1 MPFLLRLELPDVPGS
16 LGRVASAIGDAGA
29 DIEAIQVVQK
39 TPDGTAVIDDV
50 LLELPPGKMPDS
62 VVSACS
68 VLDGVRVLWISRYA
82 AGGNLF
88 LDLELV
94 EEITAHPEHAYEKM
108 LSLVPV
114 TFRADWAARLRRGP
128 TVTATASRSST
139 APRPL
144 PTTCSGSTSR
154 TPRTRRAGT
163 RTRSSAP
170 SRRTTAST
178 WSAAAAGRS
187 SSTPRSPA
195 SPTWSGSRGRSSGP
209 ASGTPEPTHATSRA
223 RTAASST
230 SSSKLADTASRNSS
244 GCCSASAY
252 PRMPSVIR
260 SP

>member
-88 LDLELV
+88 LDLEMV
-94 EEITAHPEHAYEKM
+94 EEITADPEHAYERM

-114 TFRADWAARLRRGP
+114 TFRADWAARLRREADGETVEVVDRTEAAPDDLQWVEVEHPSHADSWDENQVICAVPQDDCVFLVGRRGGP
-128 TVTATASRSST
+128 EFLDSEIARIAHLVG
-139 APRPL
+139 L
-144 PTTCSGSTSR
+144 
-154 TPRTRRAGT
+154 
-163 RTRSSAP
+163 TRSVF
-170 SRRTTAST
+170 R
-178 WSAAAAGRS
+178 
-187 SSTPRSPA
+187 
-195 SPTWSGSRGRSSGP
+195 
-209 ASGTPEPTHATSRA
+209 SRA
-223 RTAASST
+223 QHA
-230 SSSKLADTASRNSS
+230 
-244 GCCSASAY
+244 
-252 PRMPSVIR
+252 
-260 SP
+260 